1 MDRARWAMGI
11 VPNTSP
17 RVFSEAIVAMIP
29 APPDSP
35 RNTSGILMSP
45 LRSRRRRPR
54 SSSFLLV
61 ALGALTGLAVGAVIA
76 DRVGGLDGLLKKS
89 SGRRKKR
96 SSDGLDHDELAMAAA
111 ADHADVDHDYE
122 DEAESNHY
130 SAGDRGPYAD
140 DDEFDDIDEEED
152 DSDLTEESDRS
163 AMGAASDAEHGV
175 PGETE
180 LEERVLEAFHNDP
193 VLAERAIDIGAIGT
207 GVIELT
213 GWVQASWEIGHAVTL
228 ARGVPDVTTVVDRL
242 AVRDGEKR
250 RDHSGRHYSGDAP
263 LAGAP
268 TDGTLPRAD

>member
-1 MDRARWAMGI
+1 
-11 VPNTSP
+11 
-17 RVFSEAIVAMIP
+17 
-29 APPDSP
+29 
-35 RNTSGILMSP
+35 MSP

-76 DRVGGLDGLLKKS
+76 DRVGGLDGLMKS
-89 SGRRKKR
+89 GSRRR
-96 SSDGLDHDELAMAAA
+96 QQPMGDLDHDEMAMAEA
-111 ADHADVDHDYE
+111 ADSEAFDHDYE
-122 DEAESNHY
+122 D
-130 SAGDRGPYAD
+130 D
-140 DDEFDDIDEEED
+140 DDDA
-152 DSDLTEESDRS
+152 DSDDYDDDTEDGDGDAATRRR
-163 AMGAASDAEHGV
+163 AASSSHEAPDD
-175 PGETE
+175 TE

-250 RDHSGRHYSGDAP
+250 RDHSGRHY
-263 LAGAP
+263 AGKSPAETP
-268 TDGTLPRAD
+268 PADTVPVEGALPRAD

>member
-96 SSDGLDHDELAMAAA
+96 SSDGLDHDEMAMAAA

-122 DEAESNHY
+122 DDAESDHY
-130 SAGDRGPYAD
+130 AAGERGPYAD

-163 AMGAASDAEHGV
+163 AMGAASDAEHEV

-268 TDGTLPRAD
+268 IDGTLPRAD